1 MVGKTLSHY
10 KIIEKID
17 QGGMGE
23 VYIGR
28 YESEARSRHH

>member
-17 QGGMGE
+17 QGRHGRG
-23 VYIGR
+23 VYRKIR
-28 YESEARSRHH
+28 I